1 MSKKKNSQSPD
12 TGLPNFSAGRYGG
25 SPKPP
30 VERLP
35 ILGTTWHDR
44 GFAYWAR
51 RALIFLIILVAVAC
65 QVLFVWAIFYVI
77 SSDTSKSFTFRA
89 IAIAIVGLCVLGG
102 FVYWARWFVQIEQRK
117 RRGEI
122 AYPEYRPR
130 GVAGGAVAGGVGSL
144 ARSGDSTASGCA
156 FAASILTAGA
166 APFLII
172 RTLQKEY
179 VYEHDARIR
188 LEQWR
193 NNQDR
198 NTGQ

>member
-1 MSKKKNSQSPD
+1 MSKKKNSQGPGA
-12 TGLPNFSAGRYGG
+12 GLPNFSEGKYGG
-25 SPKPP
+25 APKPP
-30 VERLP
+30 VEHLP
-35 ILGTTWHDR
+35 ILGTTWRDR
-44 GFAYWAR
+44 GFSYWAR
-51 RALIFLIILVAVAC
+51 RALIFLIVLVAVAC
-65 QVLFVWAIFYVI
+65 QVLFAWAIFYVI

-89 IAIAIVGLCVLGG
+89 IALSIVGLCVLGG

-130 GVAGGAVAGGVGSL
+130 GASGGAVGGGVGSL
-144 ARSGDSTASGCA
+144 ARSGDSTAGGCA

-179 VYEHDARIR
+179 MYEHDARIR

-193 NNQDR
+193 SNQDS
-198 NTGQ
+198 NTD